1 MEGIKGES
9 VCRSPFKD
17 DERKVKDLWD
27 HRNKRPKRE
36 RVIKI
41 YGNYLG
47 DCICNLT
54 ISPNGIKDTRTWL
67 QNPHGLY
74 MTKLAYSWMIL
85 KKRIGHNILLT
96 FDNIARIRQGFNN
109 TCPRCKS
116 SEETLIHVMKD
127 CPKACEILV
136 AGGLNNML
144 LDGNYN
150 NYIDWIEDVF
160 CELDNKAAA
169 DFLTLLWNNWND
181 KNNMVFKGKMGAA
194 VMIWERAQTLSKDFR
209 IFNLTESSIISP
221 NQVKKGWTK
230 PLTGYVKVNVD
241 ASVSNG
247 CRVVRVVARDHDGFV
262 IRGYYNFKE
271 NSMDVIWAELE
282 AFQEGLKLAE
292 KLKVAQLIVE
302 SDSATLVNT
311 VKKRMKDIIIMG

>member
-1 MEGIKGES
+1 
-9 VCRSPFKD
+9 
-17 DERKVKDLWD
+17 
-27 HRNKRPKRE
+27 
-36 RVIKI
+36 
-41 YGNYLG
+41 
-47 DCICNLT
+47 
-54 ISPNGIKDTRTWL
+54 
-67 QNPHGLY
+67 
-74 MTKLAYSWMIL
+74 
-85 KKRIGHNILLT
+85 HNILLT

-127 CPKACEILV
+127 CPKAREILV
-136 AGGLNNML
+136 AGGLNNIM

-150 NYIDWIEDVF
+150 NCIDWIEDF
-160 CELDNKAAA
+160 
-169 DFLTLLWNNWND
+169 F
-181 KNNMVFKGKMGAA
+181 
-194 VMIWERAQTLSKDFR
+194 
-209 IFNLTESSIISP
+209 
-221 NQVKKGWTK
+221 VKKGWTK

-311 VKKRMKDIIIMG
+311 VKKRMKDIIIMGQRIRQECKAFNNFDSVQVKWINHNSNNVADSLCNLAIRNKSDLYFDMNYPLDIHNIIIHEAIN

>member
-1 MEGIKGES
+1 M
-9 VCRSPFKD
+9 
-17 DERKVKDLWD
+17 L
-27 HRNKRPKRE
+27 PK
-36 RVIKI
+36 IKI
-41 YGNYLG
+41 F
-47 DCICNLT
+47 
-54 ISPNGIKDTRTWL
+54 
-67 QNPHGLY
+67 
-74 MTKLAYSWMIL
+74 SW
-85 KKRIGHNILLT
+85 RIGHNILLT
-96 FDNIARIRQGFNN
+96 FDNIARIHQGFNN
-109 TCPRCKS
+109 TYPRCKS

-136 AGGLNNML
+136 AGGLNNIL

-150 NYIDWIEDVF
+150 NGIDWIEDVF

-194 VMIWERAQTLSKDFR
+194 VE
-209 IFNLTESSIISP
+209 
-221 NQVKKGWTK
+221 KGWTK

-247 CRVVRVVARDHDGFV
+247 CRGVRVVARDHDGFV
-262 IRGYYNFKE
+262 IGGYYNFKE
-271 NSMDVIWAELE
+271 NSMDIIWAELE

-311 VKKRMKDIIIMG
+311 VKKRMKASLLWASALDKSVKPLTILSRSKLSGLTIIAIT

>member
-1 MEGIKGES
+1 M
-9 VCRSPFKD
+9 
-17 DERKVKDLWD
+17 L
-27 HRNKRPKRE
+27 PK
-36 RVIKI
+36 IKI
-41 YGNYLG
+41 F
-47 DCICNLT
+47 
-54 ISPNGIKDTRTWL
+54 
-67 QNPHGLY
+67 
-74 MTKLAYSWMIL
+74 SW
-85 KKRIGHNILLT
+85 RIGHNILLT

-116 SEETLIHVMKD
+116 SEDTLIHVMKD

-136 AGGLNNML
+136 AGGLNNIL

-150 NYIDWIEDVF
+150 NCIDWIEDVF
-160 CELDNKAAA
+160 
-169 DFLTLLWNNWND
+169 W
-181 KNNMVFKGKMGAA
+181 KMGAA

-209 IFNLTESSIISP
+209 IFNLTEPSIISP

-311 VKKRMKDIIIMG
+311 VIIMGQRIRQECKAFNNFDSVPGLSRALLMPTACPDVGVPNRQLSFWQCSAEPSQNVKNDAMSRLSPSPFGTRASGTLGPWSCGSLVHHRHYRPLVALEHRVPSAHWCLNV